1 VEAVAELVA
10 KRARKITTAFYHG
23 GEPIRVIRPF
33 LEGTV
38 PKPYLLAMTAAGQS
52 ALNVSGLDTV
62 VIEDMRFSNQ
72 IERGKNVL
80 TRTHLGANEIL
91 QMAGRV
97 HGRVEGGRVFM
108 LSDRQIDFNSL
119 RPVAPEFQL
128 AGDSERVAL
137 TSAALGVRADELDLP
152 VPLDKTAY
160 RRAVALLESRGI
172 IENGRLTKY
181 GRAVEALPVERAWS
195 ELLVHAEEDLVPFV
209 AVMASIES
217 LHRMTRE
224 ERDLEGLTVPGSDH
238 LTAYNLYVDA
248 FRAHG
253 YVGKVYELPRHLF
266 HDEIEEWAEARG
278 ALVKSV
284 EDAALGMASVYRALD
299 MPLPQQM
306 RYVDDAVQRK
316 FADLLA
322 RFMPFDLV
330 IDEHTADG
338 GDVRVSKTSVCGSW
352 GAIAGELRYFAD
364 RSGIPRAGIE
374 GTQIPFDLVRRY
386 ATQGE
391 AELVVDWQRKKNPL
405 VLRRRLAY
413 FGFELGREQEAIEEF
428 PEAIAAK
435 ARHALAESLAR
446 EEARHGAVKRNHDA
460 ITMVRDVWRRSG
472 GRTPRLSMADLT
484 ARYETKL
491 AGVNSLDAFRAAD
504 LTLDLSGVV
513 PEAERAKW
521 MALPSVATIR
531 DREVEIEYDVEEDPS
546 GGMAGVARL
555 RLPEKM
561 ARTLAEQELPA
572 LDRPLRFIVTRGQ
585 RGAARGKTLEEL
597 QEVLDRPWTEHEVER
612 ESARPTRKEERRD
625 RVKHRKHGRKGRRGR

>member
-1 VEAVAELVA
+1 
-10 KRARKITTAFYHG
+10 
-23 GEPIRVIRPF
+23 
-33 LEGTV
+33 
-38 PKPYLLAMTAAGQS
+38 
-52 ALNVSGLDTV
+52 
-62 VIEDMRFSNQ
+62 
-72 IERGKNVL
+72 
-80 TRTHLGANEIL
+80 
-91 QMAGRV
+91 
-97 HGRVEGGRVFM
+97 
-108 LSDRQIDFNSL
+108 
-119 RPVAPEFQL
+119 
-128 AGDSERVAL
+128 
-137 TSAALGVRADELDLP
+137 
-152 VPLDKTAY
+152 
-160 RRAVALLESRGI
+160 
-172 IENGRLTKY
+172 
-181 GRAVEALPVERAWS
+181 
-195 ELLVHAEEDLVPFV
+195 
-209 AVMASIES
+209 MASIES

-513 PEAERAKW
+513 PEAERATW

-546 GGMAGVARL
+546 GGMTGVARL

-585 RGAARGKTLEEL
+585 RGAARGKTLDEL

-625 RVKHRKHGRKGRRGR
+625 RVKHRKHGRKGRGRR